1 MHPRSLLLLT
11 LLPLSLI
18 GQQKKEFFN
27 SKFKPS
33 TQEQRYYVTTEF
45 RAGKWY
51 REAWYI
57 PEKSMAM
64 TGWYK
69 DEECNMADSIVTWY
83 YANQSIKSI
92 GNYKNGVKE
101 GVWTEYFPNKMM
113 SDSSYY
119 LNGHLLG
126 VSLGWNTESYQV
138 DSSVYDGKGNG
149 VTIHWYEKGP
159 LYYTGYFVNDTSR
172 AKKWSYYH
180 KNGQKLA
187 IEEYIN
193 GKRITVA
200 CFSENGE
207 QLPECEEKEAY
218 FPGEEA
224 AWRKFLERNLK
235 ADVPVKNKAP
245 VGKYTT
251 YVQFV
256 VNTEG
261 QVTDIIPLTAFGY
274 GMEEEVIRIMKRCPR
289 WVPAVQFGRKVKA
302 YRKQPVTFMVTSN

>member
-1 MHPRSLLLLT
+1 MLQKSLLLLT
-11 LLPLSLI
+11 LFPLSLL

-33 TQEQRYYVTTEF
+33 TQDQRYYVTTEF

-51 REAWYI
+51 REAFYI

-64 TGWYK
+64 MGWYK
-69 DEECNMADSIVTWY
+69 DQECNIADSTVTWY
-83 YANQSIKSI
+83 YANRTIRST

-101 GVWTEYFPNKMM
+101 GVWTEYFPNRMM

-126 VSLGWNTESYQV
+126 VSLGWNTEGYQI

-149 VTIHWYEKGP
+149 VIIHWYENGP
-159 LYYTGYFVNDTSR
+159 VYYTGYFVNDTSR
-172 AKKWSYYH
+172 AKKWNYYH
-180 KNGQKLA
+180 TNGQKLA
-187 IEEYIN
+187 VEEYVN
-193 GKRITVA
+193 GKRITIA
-200 CFSENGE
+200 CFTETGQ
-207 QLPECEEKEAY
+207 QLTECEEKEAY

-224 AWRKFLERNLK
+224 AWRKFLEMNLR

-245 VGKYTT
+245 LGKYTT

-261 QVTDIIPLTAFGY
+261 KVTDIMPLTAFGY
-274 GMEEEVIRIMKRCPR
+274 GMEEEVVRIMKKCPR
-289 WVPAVQFGRKVKA
+289 WVPAVQFGKKVKA